1 MDFSAN
7 GIRIRAEVR
16 GTGPWL
22 VMSHS
27 LACSHAMWDAQ
38 IERYSAQFRVLAFDT
53 RGHGGTDA
61 PAGPYTL
68 DQLADD
74 LQALL
79 DAAGIDRCHY
89 VGLSMG
95 GMIGMTHALKYPGR
109 LQTLA
114 LCDTSSRIP
123 AEARPVWQS
132 RIDLATQQ
140 GMEPLVTPTLERW
153 FTEGFRKGSPEAV
166 ARVAGMIRA
175 TPVAGY
181 VGCCQAIAPLDITDR
196 LGAIGVP
203 TLVLVGDRDVGT
215 PVEASRAI
223 HQAIAGSHLGV
234 IPSASHLSNI
244 EQPEVFDFLLGRFL
258 AAHR

>member
-1 MDFSAN
+1 MEFSAN
-7 GIRIRAEVR
+7 GLRIHAEVR
-16 GTGPWL
+16 GEGPWL

-27 LACSHAMWDAQ
+27 LACSQAMWEAQ
-38 IERYSAQFRVLAFDT
+38 IARLSAEFRVLAFDT

-68 DQLADD
+68 DLLAED
-74 LQALL
+74 LQGLL
-79 DAAGIDRCHY
+79 DAAGIERCHY

-123 AEARPVWQS
+123 PEVRPLWQQ
-132 RIDLATQQ
+132 RIDVATQH
-140 GMEPLVTPTLERW
+140 GMEPLVAPTLERW
-153 FTEGFRKGSPEAV
+153 FTEGFRASGPA
-166 ARVAGMIRA
+166 ALTRVAEMIRS

-181 VGCCQAIAPLDITDR
+181 VGCCQAIAPLDITGQ
-196 LGAIGVP
+196 LGGIAVP
-203 TLVLVGDRDVGT
+203 TLVLVGDRDAGT

-223 HQAIAGSHLGV
+223 HQAIPGAHLGV